1 MRLNLYYI
9 CYRFKFNA
17 HTHTLCMHTQYMWCV
32 VNSFVELGKKLLNTP
47 GVKAV
52 FSERFNQDPLESFF
66 GKQRQ
71 RGGYRDNPTVKDFIY
86 GTQSLRIQGSLA
98 RDPKRGNCRKRHQD
112 KPSDFI
118 DNTPLPK
125 RKRYSGSRK

>member
-1 MRLNLYYI
+1 
-9 CYRFKFNA
+9 
-17 HTHTLCMHTQYMWCV
+17 MWCV
-32 VNSFVELGKKLLNTP
+32 VNSFVELGKKLLRTP

-86 GTQSLRIQGSLA
+86 GTQSLRVQGALA
-98 RDPKRGNCRKRHQD
+98 RDPKKGNCRKGRQD
-112 KPSDFI
+112 KLSDII
-118 DNTPLPK
+118 DDAPLPK
-125 RKRYSGSRK
+125 RRRYSSSRK